1 MLEDKELRFLLGEEV
16 EEKKIDWE
24 KYIRRLW
31 DARMLI
37 LKVAGIAAI
46 LGAIL
51 VLTTPKKY
59 TAIATLAPETSK
71 ASSSNISNIA
81 SMLGVGGLNLGNDA
95 DALKVTLYPDIV
107 ASTPF
112 IIDLLNTQVS
122 TMKEGQPDTTLTGY
136 LKEYRSSSLVGKCM
150 ALPSKAVGGIKSLFA
165 GDKEDEAL
173 QATEINPFQLTKGQ
187 YKLVKSLRKSIFA
200 KVDKKTGVTTI
211 SVTMQDPLVAA
222 TVADTV
228 VQNLKRHITK
238 YRISKAEKDY
248 AYWEQLYNERKEEYY
263 QKQQLYAAYVD
274 ANKNVIL
281 QSVRIEQTRLQNEMN
296 LAYQIYSN
304 VATQLQMAKAKVQ
317 EAKPVF
323 TEIEPA
329 SVPLLPTG
337 TTRKVRLVLIVM
349 IAIGCTIAWILFGK
363 DIWKN
368 LKSLLEEQNQKNN
381 NSITKS

>member
-1 MLEDKELRFLLGEEV
+1 MLEDKDLKYLLGEEV
-16 EEKKIDWE
+16 EEKKIDWG
-24 KYIRRLW
+24 KYACKLW

-37 LKVAGIAAI
+37 IKVAGIAAI
-46 LGAIL
+46 LGAII

-59 TAIATLAPETSK
+59 TAIATLAPETTK
-71 ASSSNISNIA
+71 ASNSNISNIA

-122 TMKEGQPDTTLTGY
+122 TIKEGQPDTTLTGY
-136 LKEYRSSSLVGKCM
+136 LKEYTSSSLLGKCIS
-150 ALPSKAVGGIKSLFA
+150 LPFKAIGGIKSLFV
-165 GDKEDEAL
+165 GDKENEDS
-173 QATEINPFQLTKGQ
+173 QSDEINPFQLTKGQ
-187 YKLVKSLRKSIFA
+187 FKLVKSLRKLIHA

-222 TVADTV
+222 SVADTV

-238 YRISKAEKDY
+238 YRISKAEKDF

-263 QKQQLYAAYVD
+263 HKQQLYAEYVD

-337 TTRKVRLVLIVM
+337 TTRKIQLLAI
-349 IAIGCTIAWILFGK
+349 ILFAIGCTIAWILFGK
-363 DIWKN
+363 EMYNTFRLFIK
-368 LKSLLEEQNQKNN
+368 KQN
-381 NSITKS
+381 TKGQ